1 VLALTAGLEQAVTT
15 LRIALAGP
23 DPAVTAHAKVN
34 LASVLLTAHGT
45 GIGPPDPLGEA
56 VSLMADAALTQAL
69 ADHDHQP
76 GRGR

>member
-1 VLALTAGLEQAVTT
+1 
-15 LRIALAGP
+15 
-23 DPAVTAHAKVN
+23 
-34 LASVLLTAHGT
+34 VLLTAHGT